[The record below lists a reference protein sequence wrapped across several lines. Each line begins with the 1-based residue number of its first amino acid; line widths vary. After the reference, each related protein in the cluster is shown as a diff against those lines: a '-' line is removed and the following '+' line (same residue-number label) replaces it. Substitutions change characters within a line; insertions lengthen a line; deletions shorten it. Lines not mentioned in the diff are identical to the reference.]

1 MMQKLRAWDKEEKR
15 MWNVEILYIED
26 EWVKVNDGSI
36 YGETKDLVRNY
47 ELMRSM
53 GLTNKLGDEIYEGD
67 ILEILE
73 LNNNKYIYG
82 ELIYKNGVFGLKN
95 EEINYDNNDK
105 RDIIPLNEI
114 GQVYKVIGNKYE
126 TPELIGGYTK

>member
-53 GLTNKLGDEIYEGD
+53 GLTNKLGDEIY
-67 ILEILE
+67 
-73 LNNNKYIYG
+73 
-82 ELIYKNGVFGLKN
+82 
-95 EEINYDNNDK
+95 
-105 RDIIPLNEI
+105 
-114 GQVYKVIGNKYE
+114 
-126 TPELIGGYTK
+126 